1 VIADITHN
9 KPCKL
14 VIQCAREPRG
24 LWILQE
30 SLGGWPQCLYLP
42 SEKKLGH
49 LLMLGHETIITFIFK
64 GYRRKDTICATHVV
78 MIANIAMIEP
88 ITLSCKSVMVAI
100 PTPTS
105 SVTSESWILW
115 LQQDSFIKHCT
126 AWTYT
131 EQSVDQWGSYQLFEL
146 VLLLTILQRAWAMW
160 QTSLNTSLTIVLK
173 TSNLNESFISWL
185 LSTSTFHNINSKV
198 QLWSLLTH
206 WKK

>member
-1 VIADITHN
+1 V
-9 KPCKL
+9 
-14 VIQCAREPRG
+14 REARG

-30 SLGGWPQCLYLP
+30 SPGGWPQCLYLP
-42 SEKKLGH
+42 SERKIGH

-131 EQSVDQWGSYQLFEL
+131 EQSVDQWGSYQLFDL
-146 VLLLTILQRAWAMW
+146 VLLLTILQRAWATW
-160 QTSLNTSLTIVLK
+160 QTSLTTSLTIVLK

>member
-1 VIADITHN
+1 VW
-9 KPCKL
+9 
-14 VIQCAREPRG
+14 EPRG

-42 SEKKLGH
+42 SERKIGH

-64 GYRRKDTICATHVV
+64 GYQRKDTICATHVV

-88 ITLSCKSVMVAI
+88 SILSCKSVMVAI

-115 LQQDSFIKHCT
+115 LQQDSFIKHST

-131 EQSVDQWGSYQLFEL
+131 EQSVDQWGSYQLFDL
-146 VLLLTILQRAWAMW
+146 VVLLTILQRAWATW
-160 QTSLNTSLTIVLK
+160 QTSLHISLTIVLK